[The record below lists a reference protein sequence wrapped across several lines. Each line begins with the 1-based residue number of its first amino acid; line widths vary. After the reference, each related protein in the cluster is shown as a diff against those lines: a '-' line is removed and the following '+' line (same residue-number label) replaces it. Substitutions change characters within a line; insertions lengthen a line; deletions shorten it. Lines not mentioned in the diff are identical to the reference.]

1 MIKSNASNR
10 TPAKG
15 DTWFGNIDEDGA
27 KRFFQDRETGRRI
40 VKVFQGEW
48 YVTCTD
54 EIVSTILGSCISA
67 CVRDPLMKVG
77 GINHF
82 LLPYS
87 DNQENSGG
95 KPRDAGLPT
104 RYGNFA
110 MEQLINEILKRGG
123 DRNRLEV
130 KVFGGGNV
138 LAGGMEIG
146 HRNAD
151 FVEDYLAKEGFKVV
165 SKSLRGV
172 LPRMI
177 RYFPESGKVMVRT
190 VDPSRAQSI
199 AQQENKKRIRIVEK
213 EPEGDIELFD

>member
-1 MIKSNASNR
+1 MRNPNTATTDSG
-10 TPAKG
+10 KG
-15 DTWFGNIDEDGA
+15 NTWFGNIDDDGT

-48 YVTCTD
+48 YVSCID
-54 EIVSTILGSCISA
+54 EIISTILGSCISA
-67 CVRDPLMKVG
+67 CIRDPLTKVG

-82 LLPYS
+82 LLPYGDMEQDS
-87 DNQENSGG
+87 A
-95 KPRDAGLPT
+95 KKTRDAGLPT

-123 DRNRLEV
+123 DRKRLEV

-138 LAGGMEIG
+138 LAGGMDIG
-146 HRNAD
+146 HKNAD
-151 FVEDYLAKEGFKVV
+151 FIEDYLSNEGLKVV

-172 LPRMI
+172 HPRMI

-190 VDPSRAQSI
+190 VDPTRAQTI
-199 AQQENKKRIRIVEK
+199 AQQEYKKRIRIAEK
-213 EPEGDIELFD
+213 QPEGDIELFD